1 MGNVTSESFDCDQAE
16 DGRIQHTFWRFGAKH
31 VVTQPSP
38 GVLMSAVTRE
48 DEDSDTD
55 DEETE
60 LSLDSHMEGDLKKY
74 SRTVVTLAYDGLR
87 RRVITGELEDE
98 EARRIA
104 IWRVHWMQ
112 MAGYT
117 EVPDVGGLPRDH
129 RPEAVRRMWASL
141 NENEAHFRQ
150 NDPPGYSRPAPGVTI
165 FKDGNMTT
173 IIVGRGATYRT
184 PP

>member
-1 MGNVTSESFDCDQAE
+1 
-16 DGRIQHTFWRFGAKH
+16 
-31 VVTQPSP
+31 
-38 GVLMSAVTRE
+38 MSAV
-48 DEDSDTD
+48 DDSDT

-104 IWRVHWMQ
+104 IWRVHWLQ
-112 MAGYT
+112 MAGYM
-117 EVPDVGGLPRDH
+117 EVPDVEGLPRDH

-141 NENEAHFRQ
+141 NENEAYFRQ

-173 IIVGRGATYRT
+173 IIVGRGATYPARRT

>member
-1 MGNVTSESFDCDQAE
+1 MGNVTSDAFFESCDEAE
-16 DGRIQHTFWRFGAKH
+16 DGSIQHTFWRFGAKY
-31 VVTQPSP
+31 VVSQQDL
-38 GVLMSAVTRE
+38 GLWGSAVTRE
-48 DEDSDTD
+48 DSDS

-104 IWRVHWMQ
+104 IWRVHWLQ
-112 MAGYT
+112 MAGYM